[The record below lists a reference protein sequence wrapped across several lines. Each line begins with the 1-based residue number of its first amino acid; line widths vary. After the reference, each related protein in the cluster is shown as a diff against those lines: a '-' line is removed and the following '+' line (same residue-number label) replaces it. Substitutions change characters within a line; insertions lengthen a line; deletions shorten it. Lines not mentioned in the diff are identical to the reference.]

1 MRRSVP
7 GLACLLGML
16 WFASG
21 VAQTPGTGAGSLVLR
36 PLAPSGGRGVSNGPL
51 IDRAEVR
58 VSRVDVEPNG
68 VRNVHAHDDMQFH
81 LFVAVAGSV
90 RLEVESQNVQLG
102 PWQAHF
108 IKGGTQHGFT
118 NAGTSTA
125 TILEVFVKK

>member
-1 MRRSVP
+1 
-7 GLACLLGML
+7 
-16 WFASG
+16 
-21 VAQTPGTGAGSLVLR
+21 LR

-68 VRNVHAHDDMQFH
+68 VRNVHAHDDMQYH
-81 LFVAVAGSV
+81 LFVAIAGAV
-90 RLEVESQNVQLG
+90 RLDVESQNVQLG

-118 NAGTSTA
+118 NTGTSTA
-125 TILEVFVKK
+125 TVLEVFIKK